1 MFESPEI
8 PQSVDVSRLTS
19 RWRSALRALKLRI
32 QRGRVETGA
41 VASQST
47 RPLQDELEKLHDLHW
62 QISDSARRYR
72 ELLDVQADMIIRR
85 DADGRITF
93 ANRAYLETFGVTEK
107 DIAGHIHLP
116 PILDA
121 EPAETSGAS
130 ASAPLR
136 LRERTETPKGPR
148 WIEWEEIACKTTSSG
163 KSETQRT
170 GRDITAERA
179 AAEELR
185 AARDAALEASRA
197 KSRFLAAVS
206 HEIRTPMNGILG
218 MSGLLLDSPL
228 DADQTTYVR
237 AIEQSGHALMSLID
251 EILDFSK
258 IEAGKLVLNPAPFS
272 IVETVERCIALL
284 EPRASDKG
292 LSLTW
297 GIEGE
302 EPPQLFGDE
311 ARLRQILLNL
321 LSNAVKFTDAGSVRL
336 TLKPILNDPAT
347 GSVRIRLA
355 VTDTGIGL
363 SNKDLETVFAEFEQS
378 EAAVRRQDGGSG
390 LGLAISRRIACAMG
404 GDITVKSEPGVG
416 STFTADVIVEE
427 AAAGTE
433 ALRSVLTSAASS
445 KSGVPSREVSDR
457 AARVLL
463 AEDNAINALLATRL
477 LEREGCRVERVH
489 SGEEA
494 VAAIARAMAG
504 DEPGFDLVLMDI
516 YMPRL
521 DGIEATRA
529 IRRLMTSL
537 RASGQHHLPIVAVTA
552 NAFPEDRQRYLAAG
566 LDDYLAK
573 PFDAR
578 ELKAILNRWCKPS
591 RGARTPAA

>member
-8 PQSVDVSRLTS
+8 PKSVDVSRLTS
-19 RWRSALRALKLRI
+19 RWRSALRALKLRL
-32 QRGRVETGA
+32 QHGRVESDA
-41 VASQST
+41 AASQST
-47 RPLQDELEKLHDLHW
+47 HPLQDKLEELHDLHW
-62 QISDSARRYR
+62 QISDSALRYR
-72 ELLDVQADMIIRR
+72 ELLDVQADMIVRR
-85 DADGRITF
+85 DAEGRITF
-93 ANRAYLETFGVTEK
+93 ANRAYLDTFGVTEK
-107 DIAGHIHLP
+107 DIAGHIHVP
-116 PILDA
+116 IILDT
-121 EPAETSGAS
+121 EVTENSGAS
-130 ASAPLR
+130 ATAPLR

-218 MSGLLLDSPL
+218 MSGLLLDSTL
-228 DADQTTYVR
+228 DADQKTYVR
-237 AIEQSGHALMSLID
+237 AIEQSAHALMSLID

-297 GIEGE
+297 EIEGE
-302 EPPQLFGDE
+302 PPPQLLGDE

-336 TLKPILNDPAT
+336 ALKTIPNEPVA

-363 SNKDLETVFAEFEQS
+363 SKKDLETVFAEFEQT

-390 LGLAISRRIACAMG
+390 LGLAISRRIARAMG
-404 GDITVKSEPGVG
+404 GDIMVDSEPGVG
-416 STFTADVIVEE
+416 STFTADVIIEE
-427 AAAGTE
+427 SAAGTD

-445 KSGVPSREVSDR
+445 TCRAPSRKVSDR
-457 AARVLL
+457 ATRVLL

-537 RASGQHHLPIVAVTA
+537 RPSGQHPLPIIAVTA

-578 ELKAILNRWCKPS
+578 ELKAILNRWAKPS
-591 RGARTPAA
+591 RGATTPAA